1 MTSVSDLGV
10 PVIVWIVT
18 VGLAVLAIWAGA
30 VILGGLAL
38 VAFAVAT
45 WRTSGKWR
53 SHAAAV
59 RQMRWADARDRDEGP
74 S

>member
-1 MTSVSDLGV
+1 
-10 PVIVWIVT
+10 
-18 VGLAVLAIWAGA
+18 VLAIWAGA

-45 WRTSGKWR
+45 WRSSGKWR